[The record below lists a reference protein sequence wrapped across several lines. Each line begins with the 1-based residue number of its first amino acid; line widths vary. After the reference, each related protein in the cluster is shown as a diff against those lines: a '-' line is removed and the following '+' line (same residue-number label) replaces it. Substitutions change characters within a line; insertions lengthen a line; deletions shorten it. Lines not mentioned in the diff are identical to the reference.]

1 MANEYIRKEWAG
13 GTIRTTLNG
22 NINAS
27 ATSITLTDGSSFPS
41 GVKPFVLVID
51 RGTAA
56 EEKIICTSRTGNT
69 LTVLQRGYD
78 GSSAQSHT
86 SGAYVEHILDAYT
99 VDQANAMSAA
109 MTTQGDIIYKTVT
122 GDNTSFGRLGI
133 GTTGY
138 PLVSAGSAPAYQQL
152 GQTGIA
158 STAVTA
164 AKINSDVAGLGL
176 VKNGGTGALDVN
188 VDNSTIE
195 IATDT
200 VQVKNAGIT
209 GTKIANNT
217 IADTNIASGAN
228 IAYSKLNLASAIQR
242 SDFAVGFEPI
252 VICTDTTRPT
262 TGLVEGQIIYETN
275 TDRILSYNGTA
286 WVIEQAEGTYTPT
299 LVNIN
304 IGTTGSNTASWVYRR
319 GLLHVRG
326 VIRFNGT
333 GFSITANSTISLPL
347 SPYFTV
353 STVDQKQNCSVG
365 NVWFDTS
372 VAQYAGMCAIE
383 STGTPSSVAG
393 TVKVLTF
400 SYDGAQTGLA
410 SVSYRTP
417 SGTVPTTWPA
427 NGDEIRWNAT
437 IAGTLAP

>member
-22 NINAS
+22 NINSS

-78 GSSAQSHT
+78 GSSQQAHST
-86 SGAYVEHILDAYT
+86 GAYVEHILDAYT

-122 GDNTSFGRLGI
+122 GENTSFGRLGI

-138 PLVSAGSAPAYQQL
+138 PLVSAGTAPAYQQL

-242 SDFAVGFEPI
+242 SDFATGVRPVVI
-252 VICTDTTRPT
+252 VANDAARTALTS
-262 TGLVEGQIIYETN
+262 LVEGLLVYQ
-275 TDRILSYNGTA
+275 TDVDEWLSYTGTSWQVEVA
-286 WVIEQAEGTYTPT
+286 SGSYTPT
-299 LVNIN
+299 IDNTNL
-304 IGTTGSNTASWVYRR
+304 GTGGTNTASWAYSR
-319 GLLHVRG
+319 GQL
-326 VIRFNGT
+326 
-333 GFSITANSTISLPL
+333 TA
-347 SPYFTV
+347 
-353 STVDQKQNCSVG
+353 
-365 NVWFDTS
+365 
-372 VAQYAGMCAIE
+372 
-383 STGTPSSVAG
+383 
-393 TVKVLTF
+393 
-400 SYDGAQTGLA
+400 
-410 SVSYRTP
+410 
-417 SGTVPTTWPA
+417 SGTVILGTGGSVSGNILFSYPTGFTPDGVYELNSSIGTVSAEVAGVGVFWGALLFQSSTRMKPSIIRYNPSLTTTIEHTLLVSLQAGTPGTWA
-427 NGDEIRWNAT
+427 SGSKFRWNAT
-437 IAGTLAP
+437 VNGVMAP

>member
-22 NINAS
+22 NINS
-27 ATSITLTDGSSFPS
+27 TATSITLTDGSSFPS

-78 GSSAQSHT
+78 GSSQQAHST
-86 SGAYVEHILDAYT
+86 GAYVEHILDAYT

-138 PLVSAGSAPAYQQL
+138 PLVSAGTAPAYQQL

-200 VQVKNAGIT
+200 VQVKNAGVT
-209 GTKIANNT
+209 GAKIANDTITNTNINSAAGIAYSKLALTNT
-217 IADTNIASGAN
+217 IVNADISASAA
-228 IAYSKLNLASAIQR
+228 IAYSKLNLTGNLVAG
-242 SDFAVGFEPI
+242 DFGAAAKPI
-252 VICTDTTRPT
+252 VICTSSTRPT
-262 TGLVEGQIIYETN
+262 TGVVEGQLIYETD
-275 TDRILSYNGTA
+275 TDRIYVATATTPTWQLVHGEVAATGTRTAGLAIANGGTSTL
-286 WVIEQAEGTYTPT
+286 TYTAETDPD
-299 LVNIN
+299 
-304 IGTTGSNTASWVYRR
+304 
-319 GLLHVRG
+319 GLLSTGTGIFTAPHTGLYSCTINVTAATSLSAGFGSTIALQSIGWKNQLMGTETTVSLVTRIAATNT
-326 VIRFNGT
+326 VTWQISNGT
-333 GFSITANSTISLPL
+333 GASLTYIY
-347 SPYFTV
+347 SAE
-353 STVDQKQNCSVG
+353 
-365 NVWFDTS
+365 W
-372 VAQYAGMCAIE
+372 
-383 STGTPSSVAG
+383 
-393 TVKVLTF
+393 
-400 SYDGAQTGLA
+400 
-410 SVSYRTP
+410 
-417 SGTVPTTWPA
+417 
-427 NGDEIRWNAT
+427 RW
-437 IAGTLAP
+437 IGR

>member
-13 GTIRTTLNG
+13 GTVRTTLNG
-22 NINAS
+22 NINS
-27 ATSITLTDGSSFPS
+27 TATSITLTDGSSFPS

-78 GSSAQSHT
+78 GSSQQAHST
-86 SGAYVEHILDAYT
+86 GAYVEHILDAYT

-176 VKNGGTGALDVN
+176 VKNGTSGALDVN

-200 VQVKNAGIT
+200 VRVKSGGILQTHIGVNQIVDSQIASNAAIAFSKLAGLTSGSILVGNGSNVAAAVPVTGDISITNAGVT
-209 GTKIANNT
+209 
-217 IADTNIASGAN
+217 
-228 IAYSKLNLASAIQR
+228 
-242 SDFAVGFEPI
+242 
-252 VICTDTTRPT
+252 
-262 TGLVEGQIIYETN
+262 
-275 TDRILSYNGTA
+275 
-286 WVIEQAEGTYTPT
+286 
-299 LVNIN
+299 
-304 IGTTGSNTASWVYRR
+304 
-319 GLLHVRG
+319 
-326 VIRFNGT
+326 
-333 GFSITANSTISLPL
+333 SITAGAVQTSKLATGAGEIAGSWTT
-347 SPYFTV
+347 FTQA
-353 STVDQKQNCSVG
+353 TARTADN
-365 NVWFDTS
+365 N
-372 VAQYAGMCAIE
+372 I
-383 STGTPSSVAG
+383 
-393 TVKVLTF
+393 
-400 SYDGAQTGLA
+400 TGLTLTGAYWKVGKTVMFRISAGGTATA
-410 SVSYRTP
+410 SGSITVGLPTVI
-417 SGTVPTTWPA
+417 GTVPGIQPVNALKTTGGVNKETVSA
-427 NGDEIRWNAT
+427 RMDSGVTARVQIYDDAGGNGFIGGAAFT
-437 IAGTLAP
+437 VTAAGTFEVS